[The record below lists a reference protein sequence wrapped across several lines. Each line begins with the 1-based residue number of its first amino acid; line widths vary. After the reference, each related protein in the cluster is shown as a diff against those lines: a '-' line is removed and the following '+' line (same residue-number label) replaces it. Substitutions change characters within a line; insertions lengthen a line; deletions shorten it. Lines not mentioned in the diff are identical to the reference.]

1 MPELPEVE
9 TIARD
14 LRRAKLP
21 GQTFTSV
28 QVFWARTVACPD
40 EASFRARLTG
50 QTVAAVARRGKFL
63 RLDLSGTETLLIHL
77 RMTGRL
83 YLAPAAEAA
92 MPHLRV
98 SFDLGDGRQLRFH
111 DMRKFGRMYLT
122 ADPDSILGKLG
133 PEPLDETF
141 RAGDLQ
147 NLLAGRKMM
156 LKPLLLDQR
165 LIAGIGNIY
174 ADEALFLAGLHPQ
187 RHASTLSPAEGAA
200 LFHALRQVFTL
211 ALENRGTTLDDYR
224 TVTGKPGENQ
234 DSLQV
239 FRQTGQPCPRCGQ
252 PIERLVV
259 GGRGTH
265 ICPHCQPLRGTS
277 TSLE

>member
-14 LRRAKLP
+14 LRRANLP
-21 GQTFTSV
+21 GQTFTGV
-28 QVFWARTVACPD
+28 HVFWDRTVASPD
-40 EASFRARLTG
+40 VTSFRARLAG
-50 QTVAAVARRGKFL
+50 QAVDSVARRGKFL
-63 RLDLSGTETLLIHL
+63 RFELSDVQTLLIHL

-83 YLAPAAEAA
+83 YLAPAAEATR
-92 MPHLRV
+92 PHLRV

-133 PEPLDETF
+133 PEPLDGTF
-141 RAGDLQ
+141 RVGDLQ

-165 LIAGIGNIY
+165 FIAGIGNIY

-187 RHASTLSPAEGAA
+187 RHANTLTPAEGAA
-200 LFHALRQVFTL
+200 LFHAIREVLTL
-211 ALENRGTTLDDYR
+211 ALGNRGTTLNDYR

-234 DSLQV
+234 DSLLV
-239 FRQTGQPCPRCGQ
+239 FRRTGEPCPRCGQ

-265 ICPHCQPLRGTS
+265 ICPHCQPPEDGG
-277 TSLE
+277 

>member
-9 TIARD
+9 TVARD
-14 LRRAKLP
+14 LRRAHLP
-21 GQTFTSV
+21 GQTFTGV
-28 QVFWARTVACPD
+28 HLFWARTVACPD
-40 EASFRARLTG
+40 ETSFRARLTG
-50 QTVAAVARRGKFL
+50 QTVETVTRRGKFL
-63 RLDLSGTETLLIHL
+63 RLDLSGAETLLIHL

-83 YLAPAAEAA
+83 YLAPASEAA
-92 MPHLRV
+92 MPHLRL

-111 DMRKFGRMYLT
+111 DMRKFGRVYLT

-141 RAGDLQ
+141 RVDDLQ

-165 LIAGIGNIY
+165 FIAGIGNIY

-187 RHASTLSPAEGAA
+187 RHANTLSPDEGAA
-200 LFHALRQVFTL
+200 LFHALRRVLTL

-234 DSLQV
+234 DSLLV
-239 FRQTGQPCPRCGQ
+239 FRQTGQPCPRCGR

-265 ICPHCQPLRGTS
+265 ICPHCQPPG
-277 TSLE
+277 EGG